1 MTIGA
6 SAVRHATITTPEID
20 EVILVATGHAVTG
33 IYFPGHWTKP
43 DWSTF
48 GPEVD
53 AASDPVLADALG
65 QLREYLGGTRQTFD
79 FPIELT
85 GNDFQRRVWKI
96 LRDIPFGETRT
107 YGDIAEELGDRSLAR
122 MVGQAVGHNPISIV
136 VGCHRVVGK
145 SGSLTG
151 YAGGLAR
158 KAFLLDLEAPAH
170 ALAARLF

>member
-1 MTIGA
+1 MYI
-6 SAVRHATITTPEID
+6 RHSTVSTDEID
-20 EVILVATGHAVTG
+20 DVIIVAEDAAISG

-48 GPEVD
+48 GPVVD
-53 AASDPVLADALG
+53 VAADPVISGAVA
-65 QLREYLGGTRQTFD
+65 QLREYLRGERTSFD
-79 FPIELT
+79 FDIVLH
-85 GNDFQRRVWKI
+85 GNEFQQRVWRI

-107 YGDIAEELGDRSLAR
+107 YGDIAEQLGDRALAR

-151 YAGGLAR
+151 YAGGLGR
-158 KAFLLDLEAPAH
+158 KAFLLDLEEPS
-170 ALAARLF
+170 LERTARLF